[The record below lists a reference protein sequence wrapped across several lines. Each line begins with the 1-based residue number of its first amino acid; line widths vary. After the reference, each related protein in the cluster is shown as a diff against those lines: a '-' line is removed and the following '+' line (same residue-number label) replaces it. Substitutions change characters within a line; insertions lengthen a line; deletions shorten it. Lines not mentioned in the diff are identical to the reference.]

1 MKRLILFPAAL
12 IAALLCLS
20 LHGPA
25 QVAAEDEM
33 DIAVMIET
41 ADSPADHLKIA
52 EYYEEQAVI
61 LDGKAEVYE
70 AMVKAYEQRS
80 KMPGLAYHSQKLAK
94 EAKLSAEQYRAMAEE
109 HKKMAQG
116 AGSHGTQKPQ

>member
-12 IAALLCLS
+12 MAALLFLS
-20 LHGPA
+20 LHGAA
-25 QVAAEDEM
+25 QAAAEDEM

-41 ADSPADHLKIA
+41 ADSSADHLKIA

-70 AMVKAYEQRS
+70 AMVKAYQQRS

-94 EAKLSAEQYRAMAEE
+94 DAKLSAEQYRAMAEE
-109 HKKMAQG
+109 HKKMAHQAQG
-116 AGSHGTQKPQ
+116 HDAQKPQ